1 MILYLLIP
9 FLNRLANSL
18 DFKSYSSML
27 GILLIVM
34 TLIPSFSLFLSVL
47 HANNDTWNYLLWM
60 IVLYLLG
67 GYYRFY
73 QSRIDQV
80 IRMASKSR
88 KGLLFGANVLLIFLW
103 IAFYDLFGVKHDM
116 RSPYWFVN
124 DANKLLALT
133 CAASMLIWF
142 LSIDVKHSKWINGI
156 AATTFG
162 VFLIHTSGDYMRE
175 FLWGSVFKVQES
187 YQLPFAEGRAILA
200 IFTVFAVCAVIDY
213 ARNRFLETPLFAI
226 INHRE

>member
-1 MILYLLIP
+1 MIFLALGRTPFNYHVFLETIFSVAFGIGVNYADTFLILYLLIP

-73 QSRIDQV
+73 QS
-80 IRMASKSR
+80 
-88 KGLLFGANVLLIFLW
+88 
-103 IAFYDLFGVKHDM
+103 
-116 RSPYWFVN
+116 
-124 DANKLLALT
+124 
-133 CAASMLIWF
+133 
-142 LSIDVKHSKWINGI
+142 
-156 AATTFG
+156 
-162 VFLIHTSGDYMRE
+162 
-175 FLWGSVFKVQES
+175 
-187 YQLPFAEGRAILA
+187 
-200 IFTVFAVCAVIDY
+200 
-213 ARNRFLETPLFAI
+213 
-226 INHRE
+226 